1 MKLFLFKII
10 IGNQSIL
17 RLSFD
22 KISKIFLM
30 VFLMIT
36 INFFSGCS
44 IVNGLKQS
52 LPQAASVQGSIPL
65 PPPPR
70 VIDGVIDRDQLI
82 LNGLS
87 LSKVT
92 DLTIFGPHMNSKF
105 EVVYSSDTQII
116 AFALAPVVFSA
127 GAVYS
132 LLLEDAHASP
142 PVNNISHISVADGII
157 NGNLVVGIVG
167 KDAVGNSVGE
177 NDNNILQIHGKVGSS
192 DYYNYGKNNLQLRI
206 FSDQGTLSSPAMD
219 VGVLDDGSGIIQ
231 VNEKSSTLYP
241 LYLNPLGGPVVV
253 GSNYTF
259 GPEVSPVPLV
269 SPSPY
274 GTFIVADDHKA
285 TLVIDSSNATGANS
299 ANDGSQIIFRSEG
312 GATDQSN
319 FSIKTQFNDINTA
332 NMVYFQRR
340 SDLKLSGSV
349 IGYDVGETL
358 MAMDLSQDT
367 VGIAVGPSPTPSSSV
382 MSNGYLNVGNSSTG
396 STGSKSSL
404 YVTGGQP
411 SGTPVA
417 KIEGNGGGASLTV
430 LGAQAN
436 VATVYFKNTA
446 ATRNE
451 PVALFE
457 ATNGTQGVI
466 TIKTGTTSCILT
478 PANTAGSVV
487 SCTSDERLK
496 KDIHPLLGEESLKG
510 VLDLQP
516 VSFRWKKGSEE
527 IQHGFIAQQ
536 VRKVFPKLVMEG
548 SDGYLALGTGGMIP
562 YLVGA
567 VQQLYL
573 KWEKLSNLED
583 RFKAIEKENQSLRQ
597 DLRELKSKMSALEH
611 GGRIQH

>member
-1 MKLFLFKII
+1 MKLFLPKII
-10 IGNQSIL
+10 IVNQSIL

-30 VFLMIT
+30 IFLIIT
-36 INFFSGCS
+36 TNSFLGCS
-44 IVNGLKQS
+44 IVSGLKQS
-52 LPQAASVQGSIPL
+52 LPQAASVQGVIPL
-65 PPPPR
+65 PPPPPS
-70 VIDGVIDRDQLI
+70 VTGGVIDRDQLI
-82 LNGLS
+82 LNGFS

-116 AFALAPVVFSA
+116 AFALAPVIFSA

-142 PVNNISHISVADGII
+142 PLNNISHISVADGII
-157 NGNLVVGIVG
+157 NGNLVVGFVG
-167 KDAVGNSVGE
+167 KDAVGNLIGE

-192 DYYNYGKNNLQLRI
+192 DYYNNGKKNLQLRI
-206 FSDQGTLSSPAMD
+206 FSDQGLQVSPAMD
-219 VGVLDDGSGIIQ
+219 VGVLDNGSGIIQ
-231 VNEKSSTLYP
+231 MNEKNSTLYP

-259 GPEVSPVPLV
+259 DSDVTPVPLV

-285 TLVIDSSNATGANS
+285 TLVIDSSNAGNS
-299 ANDGSQIIFRSEG
+299 NSINDGSQIIFRSEG
-312 GATDQSN
+312 GNTNQSN
-319 FSIKTQFNDINTA
+319 FSIKNEFKSSTTG
-332 NMVYFQRR
+332 NMVNFQRR
-340 SDLKLSGSV
+340 GDFNGGYSV
-349 IGYDVGETL
+349 VKTL
-358 MAMDLSQDT
+358 MAMDLSQNT
-367 VGIAVGPSPTPSSSV
+367 VGIAVWPDSDSDTPSSDLL
-382 MSNGYLNVGNSSTG
+382 SNGYLNVGSSNA
-396 STGSKSSL
+396 KDKPSL
-404 YVTGGQP
+404 YVTGGQT
-411 SGTPVA
+411 GIPVA
-417 KIEGNGGGASLTV
+417 KIVGGTGGGSLAV
-430 LGAQAN
+430 LGAQTGL
-436 VATVYFKNTA
+436 ATVYFSNTST
-446 ATRNE
+446 TRSE

-457 ATNGTQGVI
+457 AASGTTQGVI
-466 TIKTGTTSCILT
+466 TIKTGANSCILT
-478 PANTAGSVV
+478 PATSSTGAI
-487 SCTSDERLK
+487 SCSSDERLK

-573 KWEKLSNLED
+573 KWEKVSNLED
-583 RFKAIEKENQSLRQ
+583 RFKAIEKENQILRQ

-611 GGRIQH
+611 GDRSQH